1 MGIYGV
7 VLGHPEGIL
16 EACWGILE
24 AGLSYNRGFGMK
36 SSDVW
41 ARIAGLREPAQT
53 SRNKLP
59 KVARGALL
67 GAHVRP
73 QTVQMLLTICNFVP
87 RAVHMHGAC
96 GNQREPAELNYQK
109 WPEQP
114 FLEPMSAHKTATCY
128 G

>member
-41 ARIAGLREPAQT
+41 ARIAVFAG
-53 SRNKLP
+53 P
-59 KVARGALL
+59 KANHHYRMDGRFGPTGQSPLH
-67 GAHVRP
+67 GGRHGT
-73 QTVQMLLTICNFVP
+73 QSLTII
-87 RAVHMHGAC
+87 
-96 GNQREPAELNYQK
+96 
-109 WPEQP
+109 
-114 FLEPMSAHKTATCY
+114 
-128 G
+128 